1 MTGPSRPVCGASGPP
16 RVVAVVVTYNR
27 RDLLLESLAAVHGQT
42 RAPDAVIVVDNA
54 STDGTAAAVRDR
66 FPGRRLAELARNTGG
81 AGGFA
86 YGLALALADGADLVW
101 LMDDDTVPEPGAL
114 RALLDARDALPGR
127 AAGAGRQP
135 GAVDRRPR
143 RTR

>member
-1 MTGPSRPVCGASGPP
+1 M
-16 RVVAVVVTYNR
+16 
-27 RDLLLESLAAVHGQT
+27 
-42 RAPDAVIVVDNA
+42 
-54 STDGTAAAVRDR
+54 
-66 FPGRRLAELARNTGG
+66 RLATLAQNTGG

-114 RALLDARDALPGR
+114 RALLDARRP
-127 AAGAGRQP
+127 GAGRPPGADGQP

>member
-1 MTGPSRPVCGASGPP
+1 MAARSYSHAAARAPP

-27 RDLLLESLAAVHGQT
+27 RDLLLESLAAVLGAEP
-42 RAPDAVIVVDNA
+42 APDAVIVVDNA
-54 STDGTAAAVRDR
+54 STDGTADDGPRAAS
-66 FPGRRLAELARNTGG
+66 PPCGWPRLQRNTGG

-114 RALLDARDALPGR
+114 RACSTPARSTR
-127 AAGAGRQP
+127 AGR
-135 GAVDRRPR
+135 PR
-143 RTR
+143 